1 MEVLRKI
8 ATNKHNPSTTI
19 AFLGDSVTQ
28 GCFRTHCDYDAAYH
42 HVLKKKLEVLC
53 PNSVINIINAGIRGT
68 AAPYGVERLQ
78 RDVLSKNP
86 DLCVV
91 CFGLNDVNNLEKG
104 LPMYVDALSKIFERL
119 KEAGCEVIFMTPNMI
134 NTYVN
139 PNVLERYLKYAENS
153 MKWQNDG
160 LMDMYMEAG
169 IATAKKYDVP
179 VCDVY
184 SKWKKLHAHGVDIDM
199 LLAEGINH
207 PIREMHELFA
217 TSLLDT
223 MME

>member
-1 MEVLRKI
+1 MEILRKI
-8 ATNKHNPSTTI
+8 ASNKHNPPTTI

-28 GCFRTHCDYDAAYH
+28 GCFRTHYDGDAAYH
-42 HVLKKKLEVLC
+42 HLLKKKLEMIC
-53 PNSVINIINAGIRGT
+53 PGAVINIINAGIRGT
-68 AAPYGVERLQ
+68 AAAFGAERLH
-78 RDVLSKNP
+78 RDVISKNP

-91 CFGLNDVNNLEKG
+91 CFGLNDVSGLEKG
-104 LPMYVDALSKIFERL
+104 LQYYTDALSRIFEGL
-119 KEAGCEVIFMTPNMI
+119 KSAGCEVIFMTPNMI

-139 PNVLERYLKYAENS
+139 PNVLERYLKFAENS
-153 MKWQNDG
+153 MKWQNGG

-169 IATAKKYDVP
+169 KATAKKYDVP

-184 SKWKKLHAHGVDIDM
+184 AKWKKLHSHGIDIDL

-217 TSLLDT
+217 SSLLDT
-223 MME
+223 IME